1 MKSNNILSENTHEEY
16 FSGSVKISTDYV
28 SKFKL
33 VDACFKIAEKHP
45 EFLQLRVRVGGGGD
59 LAIDFLMEWKDE
71 KSGFKHIQQILKEYL
86 GDDYI
91 KGYDMAR
98 GVVIIK

>member
-1 MKSNNILSENTHEEY
+1 MKSNNILKENTHEKY

-45 EFLQLRVRVGGGGD
+45 EFLQLRVRAGGGGD
-59 LAIDFLMEWKDE
+59 LAIDFLMEGENMD
-71 KSGFKHIQQILKEYL
+71 SGFKHIQKVLKEYL
-86 GDDYI
+86 GDDYMN
-91 KGYDMAR
+91 GYDMAR
-98 GVVIIK
+98 GVVVIK

>member
-1 MKSNNILSENTHEEY
+1 MKSNNILKENTHEEY

-45 EFLQLRVRVGGGGD
+45 EFLQLRVRAGGGGD
-59 LAIDFLMEWKDE
+59 LAIDFLMEGEDMD
-71 KSGFKHIQQILKEYL
+71 SGLKHIKNVLQEFL

-98 GVVIIK
+98 GVVVIK